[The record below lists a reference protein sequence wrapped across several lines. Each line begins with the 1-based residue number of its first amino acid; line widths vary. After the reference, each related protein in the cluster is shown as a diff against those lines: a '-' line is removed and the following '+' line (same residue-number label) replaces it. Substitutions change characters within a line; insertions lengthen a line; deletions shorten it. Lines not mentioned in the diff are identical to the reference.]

1 MRCMKMNENI
11 DYSAIQQQIIQSRT
25 KYCERILKLLY
36 QEGELYHGDL
46 ADKLKVSPSGLHA
59 VIKKI
64 METNPPLIIVNQ
76 IGKYKIY
83 TLPEYVKNYF
93 CNERNTLITGND
105 NLFLNLQI
113 FIDSAGV
120 DWKKQMNLLLQH
132 EEDDI
137 SEETI
142 AQFRNLIVLLVN
154 AYKNW
159 DSDWKK
165 VVRFLGNDVLEFL
178 IKEYKE

>member
-1 MRCMKMNENI
+1 MNENI
-11 DYSAIQQQIIQSRT
+11 DYTTIQQQIIQSRT

-46 ADKLKVSPSGLHA
+46 ADKLQVSPSGLHA

-64 METNPPLIIVNQ
+64 LETTPPLIVVNQ

-83 TLPEYVKNYF
+83 TLPDYVKKYF
-93 CNERNTLITGND
+93 GNEHNTVITNND

-113 FIDSAGV
+113 FIDSAGEE
-120 DWKKQMNLLLQH
+120 WKEQMNLLLQH

-137 SEETI
+137 SDETI
-142 AQFRNLIVLLVN
+142 AQFKKLAILLVN
-154 AYKNW
+154 SYKNW

-165 VVRFLGNDVLEFL
+165 VIRFFNNDVLEFL
-178 IKEYKE
+178 IREYEE

>member
-1 MRCMKMNENI
+1 MIENI
-11 DYSAIQQQIIQSRT
+11 DYKTIQQQIIQSRT
-25 KYCERILKLLY
+25 KYCEPILKLLS

-64 METNPPLIIVNQ
+64 TETDPPLIIVNQ

-83 TLPEYVKNYF
+83 TLPEYVINYF
-93 CNERNTLITGND
+93 SDEHNRVFEESD
-105 NLFLNLQI
+105 NLFLSFQM
-113 FIDSAGV
+113 FIDSAGA
-120 DWKKQMNLLLQH
+120 DWRKQMNLLLQH

-142 AQFRNLIVLLVN
+142 ILFKNLIVLLQN
-154 AYKNW
+154 AYRNW
-159 DSDWKK
+159 DNDWKK
-165 VVRFLGNDVLEFL
+165 AVKFLNNDILDFL
-178 IKEYKE
+178 IKEYEE

>member
-1 MRCMKMNENI
+1 MNEKNH
-11 DYSAIQQQIIQSRT
+11 YNTIQQQIIHSRT
-25 KYCERILKLLY
+25 KYCEPILKLLY

-46 ADKLKVSPSGLHA
+46 ADKLKVSPSGLNA
-59 VIKKI
+59 VIKKM

-83 TLPEYVKNYF
+83 ELPENVKDYF
-93 CNERNTLITGND
+93 GNEHNTIITDND
-105 NLFLNLQI
+105 NLFLNFQM
-113 FIDSAGV
+113 FIESAGV
-120 DWKKQMNLLLQH
+120 DWKKQLNLLLQH

-137 SEETI
+137 SEGAI
-142 AQFRNLIVLLVN
+142 AQFKSLVILLVN

-159 DSDWKK
+159 DSDWKR
-165 VVRFLGNDVLEFL
+165 VVRFLNNDVLEFL

>member
-1 MRCMKMNENI
+1 MRYMKMNENI

-93 CNERNTLITGND
+93 CNECNTLITGND

>member
-1 MRCMKMNENI
+1 MSENT
-11 DYSAIQQQIIQSRT
+11 DYAVIQKQIIQSRT
-25 KYCERILKLLY
+25 KYCEPILRLLF

-46 ADKLKVSPSGLHA
+46 ADKLNISPSGLNS
-59 VIKKI
+59 VIKK
-64 METNPPLIIVNQ
+64 MQESEPPIIVVNQ

-83 TLPEYVKNYF
+83 TLPEYIKDYF
-93 CNERNTLITGND
+93 RGKHGSPIINND
-105 NLFLNLQI
+105 NLFLNFQL
-113 FIDSAGV
+113 FIDSAGS

-142 AQFRNLIVLLVN
+142 VLFRNLATLLVN

-159 DSDWKK
+159 DNDWKK
-165 VVRFLGNDVLEFL
+165 VVRFLNNDVLEFL
-178 IKEYKE
+178 IKEYEA

>member
-1 MRCMKMNENI
+1 MSEKI
-11 DYSAIQQQIIQSRT
+11 DYKTIQQQIIQSRT
-25 KYCERILKLLY
+25 KYCEPILKLLY

-46 ADKLKVSPSGLHA
+46 ADKLDVSPSGLHN

-83 TLPEYVKNYF
+83 TLPEYVKEYF
-93 CNERNTLITGND
+93 CSEQKTIIADNN

-113 FIDSAGV
+113 FIECAGG

-142 AQFRNLIVLLVN
+142 TQFNNLITLLLN
-154 AYKNW
+154 AFKSW

-165 VVRFLGNDVLEFL
+165 VVRFLNNDVLEFL